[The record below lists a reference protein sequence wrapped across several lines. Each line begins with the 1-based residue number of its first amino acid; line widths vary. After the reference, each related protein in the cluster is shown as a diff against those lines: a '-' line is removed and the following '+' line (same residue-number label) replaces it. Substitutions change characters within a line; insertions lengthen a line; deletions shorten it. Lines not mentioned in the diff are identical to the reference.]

1 MEAINHHQ
9 SLTAGPLHATPVRA
23 PAADRWQLHIWQEG
37 DPDRARAE
45 NFIRDRFQDAYD
57 ASIRV
62 FMPWL
67 LGITNRDN
75 GLTSVIGFRP
85 ATAER
90 LFLENYLDAPA
101 EQVISSA
108 TGNPVKRQ
116 QIVEVGNLA
125 STDPESVRTLMIGLV
140 TLLDRL
146 PHARWMTCTV
156 GERLIRLL
164 RRTRFF
170 PLVLNQAVQERL
182 SPQDGDWG
190 SYYRNTRQ
198 VVAGNVGYGMLEL
211 KRQGIWRPELAG
223 QVERILQDTP
233 VN

>member
-1 MEAINHHQ
+1 MEALKHQ
-9 SLTAGPLHATPVRA
+9 GLAPLQL
-23 PAADRWQLHIWQEG
+23 PAQARSQLHLWQEG
-37 DPDRARAE
+37 DPARARAE
-45 NFIRDRFQDAYD
+45 DFIRARFQDSYHAD
-57 ASIRV
+57 VRV

-75 GLTSVIGFRP
+75 ALTAVIGFRP

-90 LFLENYLDAPA
+90 LFLENYLDQSA
-101 EQVISSA
+101 EHSISAA
-108 TGNPVKRQ
+108 TGSPVCRN

-125 STDPESVRTLMIGLV
+125 STDTVSVRTLMIALV

-146 PHARWMTCTV
+146 PEARWMMCTV

-170 PLVLNQAVQERL
+170 PLLINQAEQERL

-190 SYYRNTRQ
+190 SYYLNTRQ
-198 VVAGNVGYGMLEL
+198 VVAGNVDYGMREL
-211 KRQGIWRPELAG
+211 KRQGILRPQLAD
-223 QVERILQDTP
+223 EIDRMLQNNP
-233 VN
+233 VS